1 MIVEYFFF
9 KLEKKEG
16 KKKKSNIKIKGF
28 FN

>member
-9 KLEKKEG
+9 KLEKKEE
-16 KKKKSNIKIKGF
+16 KKKKLNIKIKGF